1 MMPQNRDILIVA
13 EAAHGELKASSL
25 ELFTAARQISLVT
38 NGRILAAIVGA
49 ATHAAAEEAAGYG
62 ANKCICVENAA
73 LEKYSTALYAE
84 AYCRLIK
91 KYSPDVVILP
101 ASKNGKDLAPRIAR
115 RLATG
120 ITANCTELSV
130 DPETGL
136 VSWNMPAPGGI
147 MATILCRDSRPQMG
161 SIVPGAFRKEQVPR
175 DPDFEI
181 IDEEIVLE
189 KEDPVKVIRFAVAD
203 STQGTDIAA
212 ADIVVAGGRG
222 MGSAENFELLF
233 KLASLLGGAVGASR
247 AATDAEWVDH
257 RCLVGQTGKLIR
269 PKLYIACGISGALQ
283 HLVGIAGAEC
293 VIAINNDKSAPIF
306 EVADYSGIGD
316 APEILRA
323 LIAELEN
330 N

>member
-1 MMPQNRDILIVA
+1 M
-13 EAAHGELKASSL
+13 
-25 ELFTAARQISLVT
+25 
-38 NGRILAAIVGA
+38 
-49 ATHAAAEEAAGYG
+49 
-62 ANKCICVENAA
+62 
-73 LEKYSTALYAE
+73 
-84 AYCRLIK
+84 
-91 KYSPDVVILP
+91 
-101 ASKNGKDLAPRIAR
+101 
-115 RLATG
+115 
-120 ITANCTELSV
+120 
-130 DPETGL
+130 
-136 VSWNMPAPGGI
+136 
-147 MATILCRDSRPQMG
+147 
-161 SIVPGAFRKEQVPR
+161 
-175 DPDFEI
+175 
-181 IDEEIVLE
+181 
-189 KEDPVKVIRFAVAD
+189 IRFAVAD

-306 EVADYSGIGD
+306 EVADYSVIGD